1 MSKDTTTTATTA
13 TTATAETKRK
23 SGYLYSVS
31 DRIEVGT
38 NAQIFEH
45 NMPAFAGRVASVSIF
60 VTHKNNSAEVV
71 HVSAL
76 DHVSKKIICKR
87 HAIVHSIDN
96 LKERVQAMQKNKKQ
110 TAKALQVLAKNYIQK
125 VDIQPEEEEQIRGI
139 TKIKGIIETPKHVSC
154 NLVFVYHFF

>member
-1 MSKDTTTTATTA
+1 MSKDTTTTTT
-13 TTATAETKRK
+13 TTTTAETKRK
-23 SGYLYSVS
+23 IGYLYSVS
-31 DRIEVGT
+31 ERVEAGT
-38 NAQIFEH
+38 TAQVFEH
-45 NMPAFAGRVASVSIF
+45 NMPAFAGKVASVSIF
-60 VTHKNNSAEVV
+60 VTHKNHSAEVV

-76 DHVSKKIICKR
+76 DAAYKKVICKR

-125 VDIQPEEEEQIRGI
+125 VDIQPKEEGEIRGI